1 MAGKTSKAAAKPAA
15 LAWNQIRPEPL
26 VLVSG
31 PNEFLA
37 NRATRRLRDFLHAE
51 DPSLEVTDLDASSYT
66 RGELITVASPS
77 LFGEPRLIRVDSV
90 EKCSDDFLEDAL
102 SYLAEPAE
110 GATVV
115 LRHAGGVRGKKLL
128 DALRASAQAI
138 EVGCPELKKDQER
151 YDFAHAEFTALGRRV
166 HPAALRILVTAFGDD
181 LAELA
186 SACTQLC
193 ADSADEIDEAL
204 VKKYYG
210 GRAETTAFTVVDL
223 ALAGKPAEAVVALR
237 HALDSGADPV
247 PIVAAFGMKLRGMA
261 KVSGRRESGAQLAG
275 QLGMAPWQVDRARR
289 DLQGWDDTGLA
300 NAILATASADAAVKG
315 ASRDQVYPLERL
327 AILLASK
334 GY

>member
-1 MAGKTSKAAAKPAA
+1 MAGKAAAKPTA
-15 LAWNQIRPEPL
+15 LAWNQIRPASV

-31 PNEFLA
+31 TNDYLA
-37 NRATRRLRDFLHAE
+37 ARAIRRLRDFLHDE
-51 DPSLEVTDLDASSYT
+51 DPSLEVSDLDASSYT
-66 RGELITVASPS
+66 HGQLITVASPS
-77 LFGEPRLIRVDSV
+77 LFGEPRLVRIESV

-102 SYLAEPAE
+102 SYVADPAE
-110 GATVV
+110 GATVIM
-115 LRHAGGVRGKKLL
+115 RHGGGVRGKKLL
-128 DALRASAQAI
+128 DAIRASTDAI

-151 YDFAHAEFTALGRRV
+151 YDFAHAEFTAVGRRIT
-166 HPAALRILVTAFGDD
+166 PAALRILVTAFGDD

-186 SACTQLC
+186 SACSQLC

-223 ALAGKPAEAVVALR
+223 ALAGKQAEAVVALR

-247 PIVAAFGMKLRGMA
+247 PVVAAFAMKLRGMA
-261 KVSGRRESGAQLAG
+261 KVSGRREAAAQLAG
-275 QLGMAPWQVDRARR
+275 PLSMAPWQIDRARR

-300 NAILATASADAAVKG
+300 NAITATAAADAAVKG
-315 ASRDQVYPLERL
+315 AARDQVYPLERL
-327 AILLASK
+327 AILLANK